1 MRESMRVVGATKIG
15 CQGFGLERQGALTFM
30 SYQLSFDGT
39 AAAEVIRMLQA
50 VEQRL
55 NWQGTRAQAPGD
67 TGEVASGEAHRVPTG
82 CHFPHCPGDSKLIG
96 GVGVGIIVGA
106 VVTAL
111 LFKSKSR
118 GSS

>member
-1 MRESMRVVGATKIG
+1 
-15 CQGFGLERQGALTFM
+15 M

-82 CHFPHCPGDSKLIG
+82 CKFPHCPADAKFLEGLGLGLIIGVVATFLYFKLSK
-96 GVGVGIIVGA
+96 GA
-106 VVTAL
+106 G
-111 LFKSKSR
+111 R
-118 GSS
+118 I